1 MHLWHDID
9 ATRVLPPSRHHCAV
23 GAGAAHTRV
32 SGPHSEIFCS
42 VLQASDSIVP
52 GRGLRTLPVCPL
64 LLFSAIVLCCHLES
78 YPSSDCS
85 NRIRREGPQAL
96 LVPEVLPLGT
106 YTWCVNNAR
115 RSKRRSARGSSELLF
130 YDVTSSYC
138 DSEEEIYVFNYMQP
152 HATLN
157 CYSPLSSL
165 IPQYNSLITTR
176 EYALQATCWNAKPKM
191 ALEEQDK
198 VMLNSIAESGSCI
211 SQISQSNPIA
221 QVSCALG

>member
-1 MHLWHDID
+1 
-9 ATRVLPPSRHHCAV
+9 
-23 GAGAAHTRV
+23 
-32 SGPHSEIFCS
+32 
-42 VLQASDSIVP
+42 
-52 GRGLRTLPVCPL
+52 
-64 LLFSAIVLCCHLES
+64 
-78 YPSSDCS
+78 
-85 NRIRREGPQAL
+85 
-96 LVPEVLPLGT
+96 
-106 YTWCVNNAR
+106 
-115 RSKRRSARGSSELLF
+115 
-130 YDVTSSYC
+130 
-138 DSEEEIYVFNYMQP
+138 MQP